1 MKQIKICDGQI
12 GALERCFLSIDS
24 RKVPVKQIG
33 AEVLKVVRE
42 TDTERSNYSKEEVAV
57 ISAQRYL
64 PAGCTSEQ
72 KNIFE
77 YDSKYLF
84 HFKNVGCRP
93 SAVMVFHGMPGTGK
107 STVLKAVIR
116 LAKALG
122 HVVVKSCTNS
132 RNGTGY
138 WSRDIILAASGAR
151 RIHSS
156 TGFTNGEIAKFRKAT
171 RRTKKCVALVIVED
185 ISTQASS
192 HLGLLSLACL
202 RVTGHNNEDFGGIP
216 TILCGDF
223 GQVLDQLERGPCSG
237 FVDS

>member
-1 MKQIKICDGQI
+1 MDPKKIDIQELKKTYKITESLQKLDDDLI
-12 GALERCFLSIDS
+12 GLQS
-24 RKVPVKQIG
+24 VKKRI
-33 AEVLKVVRE
+33 
-42 TDTERSNYSKEEVAV
+42 TEITAILFMDKIR
-57 ISAQRYL
+57 QDFGL
-64 PAGCTSEQ
+64 
-72 KNIFE
+72 
-77 YDSKYLF
+77 SKYYPGLHMSF
-84 HFKNVGCRP
+84 TG
-93 SAVMVFHGMPGTGK
+93 SPGTGK

-116 LAKALG
+116 LAKALW

-171 RRTKKCVALVIVED
+171 RRTKKCVALVVVED
-185 ISTQASS
+185 ISTQVSS

-223 GQVLDQLERGPCSG
+223 GQVLDQVERGPCSG